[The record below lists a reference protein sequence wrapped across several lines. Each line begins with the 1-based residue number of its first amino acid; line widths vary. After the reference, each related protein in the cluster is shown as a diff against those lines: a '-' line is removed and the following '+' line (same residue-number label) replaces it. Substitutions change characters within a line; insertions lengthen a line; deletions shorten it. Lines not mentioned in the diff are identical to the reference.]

1 MYLSAPPVGQGK
13 HSAMHPGWPYSTEQV
28 ATRRGTVGLRPLRW
42 ADGDAWRRLRVS
54 DEELLRP
61 YEPTVA
67 GEWAQAHDRQ
77 GWRSSFQQLRH
88 LALTGAAVP
97 MVIEVDGHFAG
108 QLTLGNIAHRP
119 VSSCWIG
126 YWVHSNFTGGGVA
139 TAAVALGV
147 DHAFGPVGLHRVEAT
162 VRPDNAA
169 SRAVL
174 SANGFRQEG
183 LLRANLHIDGRWE
196 DHLLVAQV
204 AGEHRRSAVA
214 RLAAAGKLE
223 LL

>member
-1 MYLSAPPVGQGK
+1 MYLSAPPFGKGK
-13 HSAMHPGWPYSTEQV
+13 HSAMHPGWPHSTPRV
-28 ATRRGTVGLRPLRW
+28 RTRRGQVGLRPLRW
-42 ADGDAWRRLRVS
+42 ADGKDWRELRIT
-54 DEELLRP
+54 DEKHLRP
-61 YEPTVA
+61 YEPTVPA
-67 GEWAQAHDRQ
+67 SWETAHDRL

-88 LALTGAAVP
+88 LALTGSAIP
-97 MVIEVDGHFAG
+97 LVIDVDGQFAG

-126 YWVHSNFTGGGVA
+126 YWVHSTFTGGGVA
-139 TAAVALGV
+139 TAAVALGL

-183 LLRANLHIDGRWE
+183 ILRSNLHINGDWA
-196 DHLLVAQV
+196 DHLLVAQI
-204 AGEHRRSAVA
+204 AGEYGKTAME
-214 RLAAAGKLE
+214 RLTEAGRIG
-223 LL
+223 